1 MTIAYITH
9 PACSLHD
16 MGEAHPESPARLSV
30 IEDRLLETGF
40 EFALRRF
47 ESPAATREQ
56 LARVHDPAYVERIF
70 TLAPDRDLVWLDH
83 DTAMNPHSLDAALHA
98 AGAVVLA
105 VDLVLGGEAS
115 CAFCGV
121 RPPGHHA
128 ERSGGMGF
136 CIFNNVAVGVAHA
149 LDNYR
154 LQRIAIIDFDV
165 HHGNGTEDMFRDE
178 TRVLFCSSF
187 QHPLYPFTDVTATS
201 AHIVKTPLAAGAGSR
216 CFRQTVGD
224 VWLAALNGFRPE
236 LIFISAGF
244 DAHWQDEMAG
254 LNLTEHDYAWIT
266 RKIKAIAAAHAGG
279 RIISVLEGGYALPAL
294 ARSVLA
300 HLSALLD

>member
-9 PACSLHD
+9 PACSLHH

-105 VDLVLGGEAS
+105 VIWCWAVKRAVLSVA
-115 CAFCGV
+115 CA
-121 RPPGHHA
+121 RPAIMPSGA
-128 ERSGGMGF
+128 AAWDSAYSTMWRS
-136 CIFNNVAVGVAHA
+136 VAHA
-149 LDNYR
+149 LDRYR
-154 LQRIAIIDFDV
+154 C
-165 HHGNGTEDMFRDE
+165 N
-178 TRVLFCSSF
+178 
-187 QHPLYPFTDVTATS
+187 
-201 AHIVKTPLAAGAGSR
+201 GSR
-216 CFRQTVGD
+216 
-224 VWLAALNGFRPE
+224 
-236 LIFISAGF
+236 
-244 DAHWQDEMAG
+244 
-254 LNLTEHDYAWIT
+254 
-266 RKIKAIAAAHAGG
+266 
-279 RIISVLEGGYALPAL
+279 
-294 ARSVLA
+294 
-300 HLSALLD
+300 